1 MVGSG
6 GIGCE
11 LLKDL
16 VLLGVGEIHVID
28 LDTVDLSNLN
38 RQFLFSRKDIKQPK
52 SVVAAQTASK
62 FNPAV
67 KIFPYLS
74 DVKNTDLF
82 PVDWFAKF
90 DVIYNA
96 LDNEDARTYVNR
108 MCLLVNKPLIEC
120 GTAGYNGQTQVIL
133 NGVTECYSCISKPT
147 AKTFA
152 ICTIRSTP
160 SQPVHVVV
168 WAKNFLF
175 SQLFDFNENS
185 EDLIQQEA
193 TSDESEE
200 KKLEREAMNKE
211 INELQELKD
220 SIFEQDFAKF
230 VFDKVFGSDIE
241 TLASID
247 TMWKLRKRPD
257 SLSYDKILET
267 IKAEKGDNVDLQ
279 EYAKQCLAVDQ
290 KCWTIAEAFS
300 VFNDSVLRLQKR
312 IIASADSKKAQ
323 PGQKQR
329 YDPISFDKDDEDT
342 LDFVVS
348 AAQLRAYI
356 FHIATKSKFDYKQ
369 IAGNIIPAIATTN
382 AICAGG
388 SVLQT
393 IKLIKGMDF
402 SDRIPEQQNG
412 ECPSENGDMSKQ
424 TSIVDKNK
432 EVVKFSKNMFLSIN
446 RRGATNLF
454 ALETPHQANPACAVC
469 QANNLVIHVD
479 RSKTLLRDIAE
490 TLVTNHLKYSDE
502 FSMRIGG
509 DIIYEP
515 DFDDSLDM
523 TLEELKIKDNSF
535 LTVVDELDEHEDE
548 ESGATTG
555 PRANLELYIVDIRT
569 LKTPNGTK
577 DKEQEEYDVQKE
589 LSKVPLIEF
598 KTKYLPPPLEEEGED
613 DDELLVDDEDS
624 EILQGTKRKL
634 DSDKDPGQS
643 FKKLKVS
650 EENGRE
656 IVEIDL
662 DSDDDLHDA
671 GTITLD

>member
-67 KIFPYLS
+67 KIVPYLS

-211 INELQELKD
+211 INELQGLKD
-220 SIFEQDFAKF
+220 SIFEQDFAKS

-267 IKAEKGDNVDLQ
+267 INTEKGDNADLQ
-279 EYAKQCLAVDQ
+279 EYAKQCLAADQ

-300 VFNDSVLRLQKR
+300 VFNDSILRLQQR
-312 IIASADSKKAQ
+312 IIASANSKQTQ
-323 PGQKQR
+323 PGQKQK

-412 ECPSENGDMSKQ
+412 ECHSKNRDMSKQ
-424 TSIVDKNK
+424 TSIVEKNK

-454 ALETPHQANPACAVC
+454 ALETPHQANPVCAVC

-523 TLEELKIKDNSF
+523 TLEQLKIKDNSF

-548 ESGATTG
+548 ESGTTTG

-650 EENGRE
+650 DENGRE